1 MRVPLRLRQPPA
13 GRIIVVSRFGAIAV
27 RFLAGNGAGAK
38 VARVGA
44 VSSAPLRR
52 RQRDDCG
59 AKKSRRN
66 PILL

>member
-1 MRVPLRLRQPPA
+1 MRVPLRLRQPSA
-13 GRIIVVSRFGAIAV
+13 GRIIAVSRFEAIAV
-27 RFLAGNGAGAK
+27 RFLAGNGGGAK
-38 VARVGA
+38 VARVGG

-52 RQRDDCG
+52 RQRDGCG